1 MPLIVFDMDG
11 TLIDTQGLIAEH
23 MAAAFTGA
31 GLAAPVLAEVRRII
45 GLSLP
50 LAMARLAGTDDAV
63 VVGGLVDSYRE
74 RYRASLELATD
85 REPLF
90 PGAREALDRLR
101 ARPKTLLGIATGKGL
116 AGVHRILAN
125 HGLSDYFTTV
135 QTPDHN
141 PSKPHP
147 GMLLRAM
154 DETGATKAETAMV
167 GDTTFDI
174 ELARAAGAA
183 AIGVAWGYHDPAELR
198 AAGAHVVID
207 TYDQLDEAIRFVL
220 ERSDA

>member
-31 GLAAPVLAEVRRII
+31 GLAAPLLAEVRRII

-50 LAMARLAGTDDAV
+50 VAIGRLAGSDDAV
-63 VVGGLVDSYRE
+63 LIGGLVDSYKDH
-74 RYRASLELATD
+74 YRASLEHAAD

-90 PGAREALDRLR
+90 PGARAALDRLR
-101 ARPKTLLGIATGKGL
+101 AQREALLGIATGKGL
-116 AGVHRILAN
+116 AGARRILEN
-125 HGLSDYFTTV
+125 HGLSDYFITV

-154 DETGATKAETAMV
+154 EETGATKVETVMI

-174 ELARAAGAA
+174 ELAHAAGVA

-198 AAGAHVVID
+198 SAGAHVVIED
-207 TYDQLDEAIRFVL
+207 YSQLDEAVRLVL
-220 ERSDA
+220 E

>member
-50 LAMARLAGTDDAV
+50 VAMARLAGSDDAV
-63 VVGGLVDSYRE
+63 LVGGLVDSYRDH
-74 RYRASLELATD
+74 YRASLERASD

-101 ARPKTLLGIATGKGL
+101 TQPGTLLGIATGKGL
-116 AGVHRILAN
+116 EGVRRILAN

-154 DETGATKAETAMV
+154 DETGAEKAQTAMV

-174 ELARAAGAA
+174 ELARSAGVA

-198 AAGAHVVID
+198 SAGAHMVID
-207 TYDQLDEAIRFVL
+207 SYDQLDEAIRLAL
-220 ERSDA
+220 E